1 MGSYIGTWKDYYNL
15 QEEEFFK
22 QNKVTNYEELLAGL
36 YSDET
41 KEITS
46 AYETGLKNAQDLY
59 KYNTQEATSNFQYQ
73 TNSLMK
79 QTRYDISNAYANYKK
94 SQLNLMQQNMLGS
107 GFKDYYG
114 SQLKSAFN
122 QAVSDYKFNESEKLN
137 YLSKQYEESLLG
149 EEQNLLKNTTSLNKS
164 YESAL
169 ESLAKDQEK
178 TKKEIEKQLEEG
190 SKKYAQIEGII
201 REIIGIDD
209 SNSDK
214 YYDTIIDTEK
224 GTKTIKLKDLGIDEF
239 DRVLNSRFTDT
250 DAFVMKD
257 PNDKTKE
264 KKYYSLTDYLFDLDQ
279 DLYEFYVDNKSN
291 INKWVAGLESDD
303 NSYTKEERRY
313 EMERKDFETQINE
326 LIKNTTDSGAKANM
340 QKKLDDLAK
349 KEFKTNAEKRN
360 AYETLKNEFETR
372 PLEQHKVSSEDAKEL
387 SVANP
392 TTGGKYFNIDGKSY
406 EEVSMFKNKNST
418 TTSSDTPLDVYN
430 AVGLGTRYQNNNMKK
445 NNLSEG
451 SIVTH
456 NGKYYVIRK
465 NPNKYDLGDLT
476 YFLMELKP
484 VQK

>member
-1 MGSYIGTWKDYYNL
+1 MGSYIGTANDYFNIQAEIKLKEAGVTKFEDLFMNDYALKKENATQNYFNNL
-15 QEEEFFK
+15 GTLSNTLSIESNNV
-22 QNKVTNYEELLAGL
+22 QNK
-36 YSDET
+36 
-41 KEITS
+41 
-46 AYETGLKNAQDLY
+46 
-59 KYNTQEATSNFQYQ
+59 
-73 TNSLMK
+73 
-79 QTRYDISNAYANYKK
+79 YDISSAYANYKQ
-94 SQLNLMQQNMLGS
+94 SQLQLMQSKMIGS
-107 GFKDYYG
+107 GVEQK
-114 SQLKSAFN
+114 KS
-122 QAVSDYKFNESEKLN
+122 
-137 YLSKQYEESLLG
+137 
-149 EEQNLLKNTTSLNKS
+149 LLKNAYDQTFNNYQKS
-164 YESAL
+164 IQDELYFLQKDYESNVKTETDKLNTTL
-169 ESLAKDQEK
+169 EKYENLRK
-178 TKKEIEKQLEEG
+178 TDIENVREQLNAD
-190 SKKYAQIEGII
+190 SKKYAQIEGIV

-214 YYDTIIDTEK
+214 YYETITDTEK

-303 NSYTKEERRY
+303 NSYSKEERKY

-418 TTSSDTPLDVYN
+418 TTSSDTPLDVYK

>member
-1 MGSYIGTWKDYYNL
+1 MGSYIGTWRDYLGL
-15 QEEEFFK
+15 QEEEVFK
-22 QNKVTNYEELLAGL
+22 QNKVTNFEELLTGMYA
-36 YSDET
+36 DET

-59 KYNTQEATSNFQYQ
+59 KYNTQEATSNFQHQ
-73 TNSLMK
+73 TNSLMR

-114 SQLKSAFN
+114 SQLKSAFD
-122 QAVSDYKFNESEKLN
+122 QAVSDYRFNESEQLN
-137 YLSKQYEESLLG
+137 YLSKQYEKSLLG
-149 EEQNLLKNTTSLNKS
+149 EEQSLLKTTNSLNKS
-164 YESAL
+164 YGSAL

-178 TKKEIEKQLEEG
+178 TKKEIEKDLEES
-190 SKKYAQIEGII
+190 SKKYEQIEGII

-209 SNSDK
+209 SNSKD
-214 YYDTIIDTEK
+214 YYETIVNSD

-239 DRVLNSRFTDT
+239 DRVINSVFTDT

-264 KKYYSLTDYLFDLDQ
+264 KKYYSLTDYLFNLDQ
-279 DLYEFYVDNKSN
+279 DLYDFYVTNKSN
-291 INKWVAGLESDD
+291 INKWVAGLEADD
-303 NSYTKEERRY
+303 NEYTKEERRY

-326 LIKNTTDSGAKANM
+326 LIKNTTDSGAKSNM
-340 QKKLDDLAK
+340 QKKLDNLSK

-360 AYETLKNEFETR
+360 AYEALKVEFETK
-372 PLEQHKVSSEDAKEL
+372 PLEQHKMSSEEAKEF
-387 SVANP
+387 SFSKSP
-392 TTGGKYFNIDGKSY
+392 TDGKFFNIDGKSY
-406 EEVSMFKNKNST
+406 EETSMYKNKKST
-418 TTSSDTPLDVYN
+418 TTSSDTPLDVYS
-430 AVGLGTRYQNNNMKK
+430 AVGLGTQYQSTNMRK

-451 SIVTH
+451 SVVTH

-465 NPNKYDLGDLT
+465 NPNKQYHGDLA

-484 VQK
+484 VKK